1 MRFIT
6 NHCPMTK
13 KIAKTAVIIIAALL
27 LLLIAAYLYRSFTPT
42 SRTAAPNVTGLLV
55 TGLLAGGLITYLW
68 VQLRNARRASSG
80 VRSESHTVVE
90 GVKRVFKIVLAEGQL
105 NEIYNYENTKKLLK
119 FIPSTKKAL
128 VIVRAR
134 VLIGYDVKKCRWEID
149 EEQKRVR
156 LLEFPK
162 PEIFSV
168 ETDFN
173 YYYFEDD
180 LFNFI
185 GRSDLQKI
193 QELAKEQVKKAALKS
208 GLMKIAAD
216 QMKLLLGEVVSA
228 NHWQLENMSLIDEY
242 AYPEPQE
249 PKAEE
254 EVALLPQ
261 QEGSTPMQKI
271 NHLIDKASDLL
282 KY

>member
-1 MRFIT
+1 
-6 NHCPMTK
+6 MTK
-13 KIAKTAVIIIAALL
+13 KIAKTAVIIVSVLL
-27 LLLIAAYLYRSFTPT
+27 LLLIAAYLYSSFTPT
-42 SRTAAPNVTGLLV
+42 SRTAAPNVTGLLI

-68 VQLRNARRASSG
+68 VQLRSARSAALG
-80 VRSESHTVVE
+80 VHSESHTVVE

-134 VLIGYDVKKCRWEID
+134 VLIGYDVKKCRWEVD
-149 EEQKRVR
+149 EDQKRVR

-180 LFNFI
+180 LFNII

-228 NHWQLENMSLIDEY
+228 NNWQLENMSLIDDY
-242 AYPEPQE
+242 TYPESE
-249 PKAEE
+249 ELKADEEATALPEE
-254 EVALLPQ
+254 EVI
-261 QEGSTPMQKI
+261 SPMQKI
-271 NHLIDKASDLL
+271 NRLIDKATDLL

>member
-6 NHCPMTK
+6 NHYPMTK
-13 KIAKTAVIIIAALL
+13 KIAKTAVIIVSALL

-42 SRTAAPNVTGLLV
+42 SRTAAPNVTGLLI

-68 VQLRNARRASSG
+68 VQLRSARSASLG
-80 VRSESHTVVE
+80 VHSESHTVVE

-134 VLIGYDVKKCRWEID
+134 VLIGYDVKKCRWEVD
-149 EEQKRVR
+149 EDQKRVR

-180 LFNFI
+180 LFNII

-228 NHWQLENMSLIDEY
+228 NNWQLENMSLIDDY
-242 AYPEPQE
+242 TYPESE
-249 PKAEE
+249 ELKADEEATTLPEE
-254 EVALLPQ
+254 EVI
-261 QEGSTPMQKI
+261 SPMQKI
-271 NHLIDKASDLL
+271 NRLIDKATDLL

>member
-1 MRFIT
+1 
-6 NHCPMTK
+6 MTK

-27 LLLIAAYLYRSFTPT
+27 LLLIAASLYRSFTPT

-134 VLIGYDVKKCRWEID
+134 VLIG
-149 EEQKRVR
+149 
-156 LLEFPK
+156 
-162 PEIFSV
+162 
-168 ETDFN
+168 
-173 YYYFEDD
+173 
-180 LFNFI
+180 
-185 GRSDLQKI
+185 
-193 QELAKEQVKKAALKS
+193 
-208 GLMKIAAD
+208 
-216 QMKLLLGEVVSA
+216 
-228 NHWQLENMSLIDEY
+228 
-242 AYPEPQE
+242 
-249 PKAEE
+249 
-254 EVALLPQ
+254 
-261 QEGSTPMQKI
+261 
-271 NHLIDKASDLL
+271 
-282 KY
+282 

>member
-1 MRFIT
+1 
-6 NHCPMTK
+6 
-13 KIAKTAVIIIAALL
+13 
-27 LLLIAAYLYRSFTPT
+27 
-42 SRTAAPNVTGLLV
+42 
-55 TGLLAGGLITYLW
+55 
-68 VQLRNARRASSG
+68 
-80 VRSESHTVVE
+80 
-90 GVKRVFKIVLAEGQL
+90 
-105 NEIYNYENTKKLLK
+105 
-119 FIPSTKKAL
+119 
-128 VIVRAR
+128 
-134 VLIGYDVKKCRWEID
+134 VLIGYDVKKCRWEVD
-149 EEQKRVR
+149 EDQKRVR

-180 LFNFI
+180 LFNII

-228 NHWQLENMSLIDEY
+228 NNWQLENMSLIDDY
-242 AYPEPQE
+242 TYPESE
-249 PKAEE
+249 ELKADEEATTLPEE
-254 EVALLPQ
+254 EVI
-261 QEGSTPMQKI
+261 SPMQKI
-271 NHLIDKASDLL
+271 NRLIDKATDLL

>member
-13 KIAKTAVIIIAALL
+13 KIAKTAVIIVAALL

-42 SRTAAPNVTGLLV
+42 SRTTAPNVTGLLI

-68 VQLRNARRASSG
+68 VQLRSARSASLG
-80 VRSESHTVVE
+80 VHSESHTVVE

-134 VLIGYDVKKCRWEID
+134 VLIGYDVKKCRWEVD
-149 EEQKRVR
+149 EDQKRVR

-180 LFNFI
+180 LFNII

-228 NHWQLENMSLIDEY
+228 NNWQLENMSLIDDY
-242 AYPEPQE
+242 TYPESE
-249 PKAEE
+249 ELKADEEATTLPEE
-254 EVALLPQ
+254 EVI
-261 QEGSTPMQKI
+261 SPMQKI
-271 NHLIDKASDLL
+271 NRLIDKATDLL

>member
-1 MRFIT
+1 
-6 NHCPMTK
+6 MTK
-13 KIAKTAVIIIAALL
+13 KIAKTAGIVVASLL
-27 LLLIAAYLYRSFTPT
+27 LLLIAAYLYRSFAPT
-42 SRTAAPNVTGLLV
+42 HRTAAPNVTGLLV
-55 TGLLAGGLITYLW
+55 TALLAGGLITYLW
-68 VQLRNARRASSG
+68 VQLRIARKASSG

-134 VLIGYDVKKCRWEID
+134 MLIGYDIKKCRWEID
-149 EEQKRVR
+149 EEKKRMR

-185 GRSDLQKI
+185 GRNDLQKI

-228 NHWQLENMSLIDEY
+228 NHWQLENLSLIDDY
-242 AYPEPQE
+242 TYPEPE
-249 PKAEE
+249 KPKGDEKA
-254 EVALLPQ
+254 ALLPK
-261 QEGSTPMQKI
+261 EEVGSPLQKVNRI
-271 NHLIDKASDLL
+271 IDKASNLL
-282 KY
+282 K

>member
-1 MRFIT
+1 
-6 NHCPMTK
+6 MTK
-13 KIAKTAVIIIAALL
+13 KIAKTAGIIVAALL
-27 LLLIAAYLYRSFTPT
+27 LLLTAAYLYRSF
-42 SRTAAPNVTGLLV
+42 SVNYRTTAPNMTGLLI
-55 TGLLAGGLITYLW
+55 TGLIAGGLITYLW
-68 VQLRNARRASSG
+68 VQLRHARRMQSR

-105 NEIYNYENTKKLLK
+105 NEIYNYENTKKLLN

-128 VIVRAR
+128 VIVRAQ
-134 VLIGYDVKKCRWEID
+134 VMMGYDVEKCRWEID

-185 GRSDLQKI
+185 GRNDLQKI

-208 GLMKIAAD
+208 SLTKIAAD
-216 QMKLLLGEVVSA
+216 QMKLLLSEVISA
-228 NHWQLENMSLIDEY
+228 NHWQIENLSLIDDY
-242 AYPEPQE
+242 KYPEPEKEKQDPDE
-249 PKAEE
+249 PTA
-254 EVALLPQ
+254 AGLSLDQ
-261 QEGSTPMQKI
+261 QHSSRLKMGR
-271 NHLIDKASDLL
+271 LISMATDLL
-282 KY
+282 KP

>member
-1 MRFIT
+1 
-6 NHCPMTK
+6 MTK
-13 KIAKTAVIIIAALL
+13 KIAKTAVIIVSALL
-27 LLLIAAYLYRSFTPT
+27 LLLIAAYLYSSFTPT
-42 SRTAAPNVTGLLV
+42 SRTAAPNVTGLLI

-68 VQLRNARRASSG
+68 VQLRSARSASLG
-80 VRSESHTVVE
+80 VHSESHTVVE

-134 VLIGYDVKKCRWEID
+134 VLIGYDVKKCRWEVD
-149 EEQKRVR
+149 EDQKRVR

-180 LFNFI
+180 LFNII

-228 NHWQLENMSLIDEY
+228 NNWQLENMSLIDDY
-242 AYPEPQE
+242 TYPESE
-249 PKAEE
+249 ELKADEEATALPEE
-254 EVALLPQ
+254 EVI
-261 QEGSTPMQKI
+261 SPMQKI
-271 NHLIDKASDLL
+271 NRLIDKATDLL

>member
-1 MRFIT
+1 
-6 NHCPMTK
+6 MTK
-13 KIAKTAVIIIAALL
+13 KIAKTAVIIVAALL

-42 SRTAAPNVTGLLV
+42 SRTAAPNVTGLLI

-68 VQLRNARRASSG
+68 VQLRSARSAALG
-80 VRSESHTVVE
+80 VHSESHTVVE

-134 VLIGYDVKKCRWEID
+134 VLIGYDVKKCRWEVD
-149 EEQKRVR
+149 EDQKRVR

-180 LFNFI
+180 LFNII

-228 NHWQLENMSLIDEY
+228 NNWQLENMSLIDDY
-242 AYPEPQE
+242 TYPESE
-249 PKAEE
+249 ELKADEEATALPEE
-254 EVALLPQ
+254 EVI
-261 QEGSTPMQKI
+261 SPMQKI
-271 NHLIDKASDLL
+271 NRLIDKATDLL

>member
-1 MRFIT
+1 
-6 NHCPMTK
+6 MTK
-13 KIAKTAVIIIAALL
+13 KIAKTAVIIVSALL

-42 SRTAAPNVTGLLV
+42 SRTAAPNVTGLLI

-68 VQLRNARRASSG
+68 VQLRSARSASLG
-80 VRSESHTVVE
+80 VHSESHTVVE

-134 VLIGYDVKKCRWEID
+134 VLIGYDVKKCRWEVD
-149 EEQKRVR
+149 EDQKRVR

-180 LFNFI
+180 LFNII

-228 NHWQLENMSLIDEY
+228 NNWQLENMSLIDDY
-242 AYPEPQE
+242 TYPESE
-249 PKAEE
+249 ELKADEEATTLPEE
-254 EVALLPQ
+254 EVI
-261 QEGSTPMQKI
+261 SPMQKI
-271 NHLIDKASDLL
+271 NRLIDKATDLL

>member
-1 MRFIT
+1 
-6 NHCPMTK
+6 MTR
-13 KIAKTAVIIIAALL
+13 KIAKTVGIIAAALL
-27 LLLIAAYLYRSFTPT
+27 LLLIAAYLYRSFTL
-42 SRTAAPNVTGLLV
+42 SGRMAAPNVTGLLI
-55 TGLLAGGLITYLW
+55 TGLIAGGLITYLW
-68 VQLRNARRASSG
+68 VQLRSARRSVSG
-80 VRSESHTVVE
+80 VHSESHTVVE

-105 NEIYNYENTKKLLK
+105 NEIYNYENTKKLLN

-128 VIVRAR
+128 VIVRAQ
-134 VLIGYDVKKCRWEID
+134 VMIGYDVEKCRWEIN
-149 EEQKRVR
+149 EEQKMVR

-208 GLMKIAAD
+208 NLTKIAAD
-216 QMKLLLGEVVSA
+216 QMKLLLSEVISA
-228 NHWQLENMSLIDEY
+228 NHWQIENLSLIDENS
-242 AYPEPQE
+242 YPEPGDEKLDHHEGAATGLPPHQQMSSMLKMGRLIS
-249 PKAEE
+249 KAT
-254 EVALLPQ
+254 ALL
-261 QEGSTPMQKI
+261 K
-271 NHLIDKASDLL
+271 H
-282 KY
+282 

>member
-1 MRFIT
+1 
-6 NHCPMTK
+6 MTK
-13 KIAKTAVIIIAALL
+13 KIAKTAVIIVSALL
-27 LLLIAAYLYRSFTPT
+27 LLLIAAYLYSSFTPT
-42 SRTAAPNVTGLLV
+42 SRTAAPNVTGLLI

-68 VQLRNARRASSG
+68 VQLRSARSAALG
-80 VRSESHTVVE
+80 VHSESHTVVE

-134 VLIGYDVKKCRWEID
+134 VLIGYDVKKCRWEVD
-149 EEQKRVR
+149 EDQKRVR

-180 LFNFI
+180 LFNII

-228 NHWQLENMSLIDEY
+228 NNWQLENMSLIDDY
-242 AYPEPQE
+242 TYPESE
-249 PKAEE
+249 ELKADEEATALPEE
-254 EVALLPQ
+254 EVI
-261 QEGSTPMQKI
+261 SPMQKI
-271 NHLIDKASDLL
+271 NRLIDKATDLL

>member
-1 MRFIT
+1 
-6 NHCPMTK
+6 MTK
-13 KIAKTAVIIIAALL
+13 KIAKTAVIIVSALL

-42 SRTAAPNVTGLLV
+42 SRTAAPNVTGLLI

-68 VQLRNARRASSG
+68 VQLRSARSAALG
-80 VRSESHTVVE
+80 VHSESHTVVE

-134 VLIGYDVKKCRWEID
+134 VLIGYDVKKCRWEVD
-149 EEQKRVR
+149 EDQKRVR

-180 LFNFI
+180 LFNII

-228 NHWQLENMSLIDEY
+228 NNWQLENMSLIDDY
-242 AYPEPQE
+242 TYPESE
-249 PKAEE
+249 ELKADEEATALPEE
-254 EVALLPQ
+254 EVI
-261 QEGSTPMQKI
+261 SPMQKI
-271 NHLIDKASDLL
+271 NRLIDKATDLL